1 MRRAVCAA
9 QAKESGSRVFELGWR
24 AAWSSGQ
31 AVQTTSAFRPFVWDV
46 ATQWAMA
53 PKQRSKVYA
62 SAPAAGRPVFD
73 EPERIPGIPMKAPVP
88 KFPKK
93 APSSARRAPTAEERR
108 KTAEDAEKRAR
119 AELDAE
125 VAARLAEADAMKVA
139 LADAARSIRAV
150 LAKGLAPR
158 PGRQARGTHPRV
170 VKENRGANVA
180 GTETPEERTRPSS
193 PVSTRAG
200 RRGGPDKVIAA
211 MRGL

>member
-1 MRRAVCAA
+1 
-9 QAKESGSRVFELGWR
+9 
-24 AAWSSGQ
+24 
-31 AVQTTSAFRPFVWDV
+31 
-46 ATQWAMA
+46 MA
-53 PKQRSKVYA
+53 PKQRPKVYA

-158 PGRQARGTHPRV
+158 EPGQAKPGGRV
-170 VKENRGANVA
+170 IRESDPSSSKENRGSNVVWA
-180 GTETPEERTRPSS
+180 IVLSSLFVELSPGSVPEYVEMSCC
-193 PVSTRAG
+193 
-200 RRGGPDKVIAA
+200 
-211 MRGL
+211 